1 MSRGLWFAAG
11 AGAGMY
17 AVARARRVAE
27 ALSLD
32 GLRDRV
38 GAAVVG
44 ARMLREEAVAGHAE
58 RQQQLRQQIDQQ
70 IDQQIHQQTDRWPEA
85 APARLTG
92 PREDEH

>member
-38 GAAVVG
+38 DAALVG
-44 ARMLREEAVAGHAE
+44 ARMLRDEAVAGHAE
-58 RQQQLRQQIDQQ
+58 REQQLRQQMSQQ
-70 IDQQIHQQTDRWPEA
+70 IDPRTDRRPEA